1 MTAIKDCSGK
11 RDIHRLKKKHLLL
24 MNKENKSVI
33 LWLLSGCV
41 LVFVM
46 VVVGGI
52 TRLTNSGLSMTDW
65 HLVTDTFPPLS
76 EAKWQEAFEQYK
88 QFPEYQKVNIYN
100 NFTLSDYKFIY
111 FWEWFHRLIG
121 RLIGIVFI
129 IPFVYF
135 LIRKKID
142 KATLHK
148 CYILLG
154 MGALQGFFGWFMVKS
169 GLVDNPDVSHFRLS
183 LHLTFAFVTFA
194 YTLWVALD
202 LMYPQRNEV
211 IVPLRKI
218 ARFTLAVLLLQI
230 IYGGF
235 VAGLN
240 AGMIHNH
247 WPMMSEGQFIHD
259 SVFVEKENLLLSFTE
274 GKSGVQFVH
283 RTMAYVVVGMIL
295 FLFFRSKKYSLTVQQ
310 KNGLNTLVVI
320 VFLQFT
326 LGVFTLLYSVPIW
339 LGLTHQVMAFFLL
352 TAMTFTLH
360 RLSK

>member
-1 MTAIKDCSGK
+1 MK
-11 RDIHRLKKKHLLL
+11 
-24 MNKENKSVI
+24 KENKSVI

-65 HLVTDTFPPLS
+65 HLVTDTFPPLT
-76 EAKWQEAFEQYK
+76 EAQWQQAFEQYK
-88 QFPEYQKVNIYN
+88 QFPEYQKINIHTD
-100 NFTLSDYKFIY
+100 FQLSDYQFIY

-121 RLIGIVFI
+121 RLIGLVFI
-129 IPFVYF
+129 VPFVYF
-135 LIRKKID
+135 LWKKKIN
-142 KATLHK
+142 KATLQK

-183 LHLTFAFVTFA
+183 LHLTFAFITFA

-202 LMYPQRNEV
+202 LIYPNRNEV
-211 IVPLRKI
+211 IVPLRNL
-218 ARFTLAVLLLQI
+218 ALVTLVFLLIQI

-240 AGMIHNH
+240 AGLIHNH
-247 WPMMSEGQFIHD
+247 WPLMSDGQWIHD
-259 SVFVEKENLLLSFTE
+259 SVFIEQKTMLLNLTE
-274 GKSGVQFVH
+274 GKSGVQLVH
-283 RTMAYVVVGMIL
+283 RTMAYVVVGL
-295 FLFFRSKKYSLTVQQ
+295 
-310 KNGLNTLVVI
+310 I
-320 VFLQFT
+320 VFLYFKGRNYTLSTQQKRGMQSLVCIVLMQFT
-326 LGVFTLLYSVPIW
+326 LGVLTLLYSVPIA
-339 LGLTHQVMAFFLL
+339 LGLAHQVMAFFLL